1 MQSSLLVSGGIAA
14 LVGWRLY
21 ARVRRSFGRQTLA
34 PRRVRVSLGLLPL
47 VLVALGY
54 GALAQGAGLE
64 GMVPGVLA
72 GFGLGWFGLR
82 STRFEQA
89 GDVHYYYPNPWL
101 GMGLVLLVAGRMA
114 YRLLFADMTAGPP
127 PLTFWTLLSVS
138 MLLTYY
144 WTMAFGLLRWHAA
157 ARA

>member
-1 MQSSLLVSGGIAA
+1 

-21 ARVRRSFGRQTLA
+21 ARARRSFGRQALA
-34 PRRVRVSLGLLPL
+34 PTRLRVSLGLLPL

-54 GALAQGAGLE
+54 GALAQGASLD

-72 GFGLGWFGLR
+72 GLGLGWCGLR

-89 GDVHYYYPNPWL
+89 DGAHYYYPNPWL
-101 GMGLVLLVAGRMA
+101 GLALVLLVAGRMG

-127 PLTFWTLLSVS
+127 PLTFWTLVSIS

-144 WTMAFGLLRWHAA
+144 WTMAFGLLRWRTAT
-157 ARA
+157 RA